1 MQASTE
7 KKKTKRHVVRYW
19 NPKLLNLEIQRCGY
33 TFSSSAYLKYLAA
46 VYLGIAGFSY
56 LFQLQVLFMGIV
68 MVAASVFV
76 PAIFL
81 MNYRNLYEEK
91 KFEDLTAYME
101 QLLYSF
107 KRRAK
112 ILTALE
118 DTKLLFKKGESRLY
132 DGIEKAVDYIQASN
146 SAGNIYEEA
155 FAVIEEEY
163 GCKRLYKIH
172 DFLIKVEQ
180 AGGSPNAAIEIL
192 LNDRKLWIERIY
204 GLQKEKKNIKVKVT
218 IGIGLSMLIC
228 AMSIWM
234 LPKEFDITKN
244 LVSQAVTTGAVI
256 VNMLIWYAAQ
266 KKLSGSLIL
275 SDEDLEKEEL
285 WKKYEYVTQGN
296 RKKEAVKYRS
306 MAVIFWIGAVILQ
319 KSAGMA
325 AACAAAAAG
334 VWMFTQEN
342 RKYRHA
348 RKSVIREIEKQFPE
362 WLMKLSLQLQTDNVH
377 VSLKKTIPD
386 APFIL
391 KKELKILV
399 KEIEEQ
405 PNALN
410 PYIGF
415 LKEFQIPDVLSAMK
429 ILYSMAEFGTGEM
442 GQQIDALVQRN
453 AVMMDRAER
462 LKEED
467 KMAGIGFLV
476 LLPMIT
482 GVVKMLADLV
492 LVILG
497 ILSVVSAI

>member
-1 MQASTE
+1 MQASTK
-7 KKKTKRHVVRYW
+7 KKKTKRHIVRYW

-33 TFSSSAYLKYLAA
+33 TFSASAYLKYLAA

-56 LFQLQVLFMGIV
+56 LFQLQILFMGIV
-68 MVAASVFV
+68 MVAASIFV

-118 DTKLLFKKGESRLY
+118 DTKLLFRKGESRLY

-155 FAVIEEEY
+155 FAGIEEEY

-244 LVSQAVTTGAVI
+244 PVSQAVTTGV
-256 VNMLIWYAAQ
+256 V
-266 KKLSGSLIL
+266 

-285 WKKYEYVTQGN
+285 RKKYEYVTQGN

-306 MAVIFWIGAVILQ
+306 MAAMFWIGAVILQ

-325 AACAAAAAG
+325 AACASAAAG
-334 VWMFTQEN
+334 IWMFTQEN

-362 WLMKLSLQLQTDNVH
+362 WLMNLSLQLQTDNVH